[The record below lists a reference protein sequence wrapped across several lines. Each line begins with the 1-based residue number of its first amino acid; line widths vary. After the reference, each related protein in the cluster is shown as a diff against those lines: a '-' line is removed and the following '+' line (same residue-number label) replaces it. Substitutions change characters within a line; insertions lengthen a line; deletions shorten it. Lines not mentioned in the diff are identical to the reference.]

1 MVLQSNQLISY
12 LRTFSSVSKYLFRQ
26 NIRAKKRQKRMGIV
40 SYRNIPI
47 IIMCDVLLCVCDVLY
62 VDFIV

>member
-12 LRTFSSVSKYLFRQ
+12 LRNFSSVSKYLFRQ
-26 NIRAKKRQKRMGIV
+26 NIRAKIRQKRMGIV
-40 SYRNIPI
+40 SYRSIPI